1 MLTLINRSYQYLIL
15 SGLMHVQTYT
25 RTVTQYEDI
34 NLQELCLNKLFSC
47 LNDGDEVDRLPLPTR
62 LKDKLREYFY
72 V

>member
-1 MLTLINRSYQYLIL
+1 
-15 SGLMHVQTYT
+15 MHVQTYT